1 MYLKAARNPDKLD
14 FKGTDDKNYIAL
26 PLDVTKEDQIANA
39 FSKALEKFGQV
50 EWVVIYILAENMS

>member
-50 EWVVIYILAENMS
+50 E